1 MAIKFMDNYK
11 KAYVN
16 RPTDKIPTGEVSGEI
31 KFAYDEITLD
41 AEVANAD
48 VLKTSLRVTKG
59 AKIIAA
65 GIFVP
70 VGLGAGTFA
79 LGRTAIGG
87 VAADPDSLIAATS
100 FAAAGIARESAASV
114 DLLLDIVEDEVMF
127 DLTCS
132 VATTTGV
139 TKKIKVWIQWC
150 DV

>member
-1 MAIKFMDNYK
+1 MALVYMDNYN
-11 KAYVN
+11 KAYVQ
-16 RPTDKIPTGEVSGEI
+16 RPTVKIAPGEVNGEI
-31 KFAYDEITLD
+31 KFAYDEITLT

-59 AKIIAA
+59 AKIISA

-70 VGLGAGTFA
+70 TALGAGTFA
-79 LGRTAIGG
+79 LGRTAIGA

-100 FAAAGIARESAASV
+100 FASAGIARESAASV

-132 VATTTGV
+132 VATTSGTG
-139 TKKIKVWIQWC
+139 KKIKVWITWC